1 LTTADFLPFCHKNF
15 LLFNLNNTMIT
26 LQGQNIQ
33 LRALEP
39 EDLEFVYAIE
49 NDETIW
55 EVSNTITPYSKFL
68 IRQYLENAHQDIYE
82 AKQLRLTICKKENL
96 EAIGLIDLFD
106 FDAKNKRAGI
116 GIIIQ
121 NEIDRNSGFGKE
133 SLRLV
138 INYAF
143 EKLQLHQLY
152 ANIGTE
158 NKASISLFTTFG
170 FEKIGVKKD
179 WNLINNAFH
188 DEAVF
193 QLINKI

>member
-1 LTTADFLPFCHKNF
+1 
-15 LLFNLNNTMIT
+15 MVT
-26 LQGQNIQ
+26 LQGQNIY

-39 EDLEFVYAIE
+39 EDLEFIYAIE
-49 NDETIW
+49 NDENIW

-82 AKQLRLTICKKENL
+82 AKQLRLAICKNDTL

-106 FDAKNKRAGI
+106 YDAKNKRAGV

-133 SLRLV
+133 ALELM
-138 INYAF
+138 INYSF
-143 EKLQLHQLY
+143 EKLQLHQLF
-152 ANIGTE
+152 ANIGTD
-158 NKASISLFTTFG
+158 NQASLKLFTTFG
-170 FEKIGVKKD
+170 FTEIGVKKD
-179 WNLINNAFH
+179 WNFTNNAFH

-193 QLINKI
+193 QLIKK

>member
-1 LTTADFLPFCHKNF
+1 
-15 LLFNLNNTMIT
+15 MVT
-26 LQGQNIQ
+26 LQGNTIF

-39 EDLEFVYAIE
+39 EDLAFIYHIE

-55 EVSNTITPYSKFL
+55 EVSNTQTPYSKFL
-68 IRQYLENAHQDIYE
+68 ITQYLENAHQDIYE
-82 AKQLRLTICKKENL
+82 AKQLRLAICKNESL

-106 FDAKNKRAGI
+106 FDPKNKRAGV

-121 NEIDRNSGFGKE
+121 NDVDRNNGFGKE
-133 SLRLV
+133 ALGLM

-143 EKLQLHQLY
+143 HQLQLHQLY

-158 NKASISLFTTFG
+158 NLPSLSLFTTFG

-179 WNLINNAFH
+179 WNFTNNSFH
-188 DEAVF
+188 NEILL
-193 QLINKI
+193 QLIKK